1 MISWQTWSTFSETT
15 NNPKFYKMKKLF
27 FFLFFFS
34 LTSIFAQDAKVVY
47 LRATIG
53 SMGVRD
59 DEFSGVKEWIINGR
73 EVNILIELHQTK
85 VIIHSKEQQSY
96 HVINQVENIPT
107 SSKWLCKDKEGKSC
121 YIALKTDPEYPG
133 LVNVAIEYNDMVWF
147 YICTQ
152 D

>member
-1 MISWQTWSTFSETT
+1 
-15 NNPKFYKMKKLF
+15 MKKLF

-34 LTSIFAQDAKVVY
+34 LTSIFAQEAKVVY
-47 LRATIG
+47 LRASLG
-53 SMGVRD
+53 SMGIRD
-59 DEFSGVKEWIINGR
+59 DEFSGVKEWLIEGR

-85 VIIHSKEQQSY
+85 VIIHSKEEQSY
-96 HVINQVENIPT
+96 HVINQVEKIPT
-107 SSKWLCKDKEGKSC
+107 SSKWLCKDKKGKSC

-133 LVNVAIEYNDMVWF
+133 LVNVAVEYNDMVWF

>member
-1 MISWQTWSTFSETT
+1 
-15 NNPKFYKMKKLF
+15 MKKLF

-34 LTSIFAQDAKVVY
+34 LTSIFAQEAKVVY
-47 LRATIG
+47 LRASLG
-53 SMGVRD
+53 SMGIRD
-59 DEFSGVKEWIINGR
+59 DEFSGVKEWLIEGH

-85 VIIHSKEQQSY
+85 VIIHSKEEQSY

-121 YIALKTDPEYPG
+121 YIALKTDPKYPG

-147 YICTQ
+147 YICTK

>member
-1 MISWQTWSTFSETT
+1 
-15 NNPKFYKMKKLF
+15 MKKLF

>member
-1 MISWQTWSTFSETT
+1 
-15 NNPKFYKMKKLF
+15 MKKLF

-121 YIALKTDPEYPG
+121 YIALKTDPKYPG
-133 LVNVAIEYNDMVWF
+133 LVNVAVEYNDMVWF

>member
-1 MISWQTWSTFSETT
+1 
-15 NNPKFYKMKKLF
+15 MKKLF

-34 LTSIFAQDAKVVY
+34 LTSIFAQEAKVVY
-47 LRATIG
+47 LRASLG
-53 SMGVRD
+53 SMGIRD
-59 DEFSGVKEWIINGR
+59 DEFSGVKEWLIEGR

-85 VIIHSKEQQSY
+85 VIIHSKEEQSY
-96 HVINQVENIPT
+96 HVINQVEKIPT

-121 YIALKTDPEYPG
+121 YIALKTDPKYPG

-147 YICTQ
+147 YICTK

>member
-1 MISWQTWSTFSETT
+1 MISWQTWNTFSEST

-73 EVNILIELHQTK
+73 EINILIELHQTK

>member
-1 MISWQTWSTFSETT
+1 
-15 NNPKFYKMKKLF
+15 MKKLF

-47 LRATIG
+47 LRAAIG

>member
-1 MISWQTWSTFSETT
+1 
-15 NNPKFYKMKKLF
+15 MKKLF

-73 EVNILIELHQTK
+73 EINILIELHQTK